1 MDHILKFKQELGAI
15 FERTLKLPSL
25 DIKLE
30 ALKAVTNFISDAQ
43 RSDTKEFDKLLPLMT
58 AIISQASAEE
68 DETVLEEA
76 LIQFNELAEI
86 EPGFFRAS
94 FKDIYAQLK
103 PIIGKKDFDNPTI
116 RQQPL
121 EFATTMLE
129 RKPTLARKDEE
140 LTKDILNE
148 IFQLMIDIDE
158 EIDEEWMSPKE
169 GFAGVADED
178 NVNFGKNAIDRLV
191 EGVGDEKM
199 LPLIGYY
206 VQTTIANETD
216 WRYKH
221 AGIMAFS

>member
-15 FERTLKLPSL
+15 FERTLSLPSL

-94 FKDIYAQLK
+94 FKDIYA
-103 PIIGKKDFDNPTI
+103 
-116 RQQPL
+116 
-121 EFATTMLE
+121 
-129 RKPTLARKDEE
+129 
-140 LTKDILNE
+140 
-148 IFQLMIDIDE
+148 
-158 EIDEEWMSPKE
+158 
-169 GFAGVADED
+169 
-178 NVNFGKNAIDRLV
+178 
-191 EGVGDEKM
+191 
-199 LPLIGYY
+199 
-206 VQTTIANETD
+206 
-216 WRYKH
+216 
-221 AGIMAFS
+221 